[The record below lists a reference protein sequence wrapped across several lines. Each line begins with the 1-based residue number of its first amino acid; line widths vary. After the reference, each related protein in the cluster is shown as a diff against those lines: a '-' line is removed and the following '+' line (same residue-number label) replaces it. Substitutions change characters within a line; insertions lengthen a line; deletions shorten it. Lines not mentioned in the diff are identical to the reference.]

1 MTEWAAVI
9 DGLATRIY
17 QLTMEVRALQNQN
30 TGLKIRIQELD
41 EQANGT
47 EETA

>member
-17 QLTMEVRALQNQN
+17 QLTVEVRALQNQN
-30 TGLKIRIQELD
+30 TGLKIRIQELED
-41 EQANGT
+41 DK
-47 EETA
+47 EETT